1 MGVDD
6 VRRLALALPEAE
18 EYDHGGLPA
27 FRVHGRRFA
36 TMLDD
41 EGINLML
48 GEQGIEAAVARW
60 PDACRPVHFAGRLS
74 SVRLAHGVAAPET
87 VAELVVEAW
96 AVKAPKRL
104 LDARRS

>member
-48 GEQGIEAAVARW
+48 GARGIESAIARW
-60 PDACRPVHFAGRLS
+60 PEACRPVHFAGRLA
-74 SVRLAHGVAAPET
+74 SVRLAHGAAPAQT
-87 VAELVVEAW
+87 VAELLAEAW
-96 AVKAPKRL
+96 ASKAPKRL
-104 LDARRS
+104 LP